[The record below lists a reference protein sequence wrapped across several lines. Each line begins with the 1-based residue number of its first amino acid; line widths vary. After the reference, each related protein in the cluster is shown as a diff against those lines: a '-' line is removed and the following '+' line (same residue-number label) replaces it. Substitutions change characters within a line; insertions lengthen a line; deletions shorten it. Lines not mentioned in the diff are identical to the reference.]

1 MHVKC
6 VWYNAGV
13 FCREERTY
21 KGLELM
27 LNKNAKWAQFA
38 IRKKAQFPLEKN
50 MKNKMQSAMI
60 KLSHS
65 LCSFFQIFSFC
76 VLFSLIQKRLYTVMK
91 DTTVLNV
98 SISDVSACQISFV
111 ILFLF
116 CCRTR
121 GSLSFHWSR
130 ERLRKPQNGTQIDL
144 LSDMPG
150 QIHHRKRFFGGFI

>member
-1 MHVKC
+1 
-6 VWYNAGV
+6 
-13 FCREERTY
+13 
-21 KGLELM
+21 
-27 LNKNAKWAQFA
+27 
-38 IRKKAQFPLEKN
+38 

-150 QIHHRKRFFGGFI
+150 QIHHRKRFFGGFIQGKATFLDIFSFCMCIFFKALVSVICYIPYCVTPLLSFWSCCD